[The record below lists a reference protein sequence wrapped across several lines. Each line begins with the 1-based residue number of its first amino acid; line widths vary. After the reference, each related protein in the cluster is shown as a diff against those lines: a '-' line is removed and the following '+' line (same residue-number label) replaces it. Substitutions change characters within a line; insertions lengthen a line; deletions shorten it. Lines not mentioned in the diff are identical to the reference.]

1 VSEGEAAAGRSNS
14 VLLRVASGPLAGP
27 LLTRVVAMMLARA
40 QCPVDRLDDAML
52 ICDALGAHAPEHAA
66 DGHVEF
72 RMLTQPG
79 RLQLRVGALAP
90 GGARRLADDTAL
102 PGVGDVLEPI
112 ADAVRVEPYDAG
124 EGEGEGEGEEL
135 VLEIGFGRLPELS
148 RLADPRG
155 PHAVGPTTA

>member
-1 VSEGEAAAGRSNS
+1 MSEGEAAAERPNS
-14 VLLRVASGPLAGP
+14 ALLRVATGPLTGP
-27 LLTRVVAMMLARA
+27 MLTRLVAMMLARA

-52 ICDALGAHAPEHAA
+52 ICDAVSAHASEHAA

-72 RMLTQPG
+72 RVLTQPG

-102 PGVGDVLEPI
+102 PGIGEVLQPI
-112 ADAVRVEPYDAG
+112 ADAVRVEPCDGG
-124 EGEGEGEGEEL
+124 ESEEL
-135 VLEIGFGRLPELS
+135 VLEIGFGRASELS

-155 PHAVGPTTA
+155 PHAVGPATA